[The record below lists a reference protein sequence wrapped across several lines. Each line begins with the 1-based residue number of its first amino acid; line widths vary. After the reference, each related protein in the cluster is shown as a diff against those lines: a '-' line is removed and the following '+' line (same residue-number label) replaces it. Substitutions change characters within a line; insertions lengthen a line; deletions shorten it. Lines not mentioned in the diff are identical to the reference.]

1 MSADMEQNATDDE
14 RLAAWLGD
22 SDDEQKPGKV
32 LEMLDLRYQTGP
44 SEAQITAALENLDR
58 RLDET
63 EEGII
68 YYNYL
73 DDQRVGKLFIGMTDH
88 GLVSL
93 QFVDT
98 EDEFR
103 ARIEQRTQASIVHAP
118 VKLKEATQQVG
129 EYLRGERGAFQLPVD
144 LSSMTPFQQTVL
156 NEVSKVPRG
165 EVVTYG
171 DLARRIGKPRA
182 ARAVGQALGSNPV
195 PIVVPCHRVIA
206 SDGSLGGYSG
216 RRGVETKE
224 ALLTLEGAWL

>member
-1 MSADMEQNATDDE
+1 MSADRE
-14 RLAAWLGD
+14 RKTKSDAGLAAWLGD
-22 SDDEQKPGKV
+22 SDDVQLPDKV
-32 LEMLDLRYQTGP
+32 LEKLDLRYQSGP
-44 SEAQITAALENLDR
+44 TEAQIATALENLHR
-58 RLDET
+58 RLDDA
-63 EEGII
+63 EGGTI
-68 YYNYL
+68 YYSYL
-73 DDQRVGKLFIGMTDH
+73 DDKRVGKLFVGMTAH

-103 ARIEQRTQASIVHAP
+103 TRIEQRRIVYAP
-118 VKLKEATQQVG
+118 EKLEEATQQVG
-129 EYLRGERGAFQLPVD
+129 EYLSGKRKAFQLPVD
-144 LSSMTPFQQTVL
+144 LSGMTPFQQTVL

-224 ALLTLEGAWL
+224 ALLMLEGARL

>member
-1 MSADMEQNATDDE
+1 MSVDMEQNATNDAG
-14 RLAAWLGD
+14 LAAWLGD

-32 LEMLDLRYQTGP
+32 LEMIDLRYQTGP
-44 SEAQITAALENLDR
+44 SNSQISAALENLDR
-58 RLDET
+58 RLDDA
-63 EEGII
+63 EGGTI
-68 YYNYL
+68 YYSYL
-73 DDQRVGKLFIGMTDH
+73 DDQRVGKLFVGMTDH

-103 ARIEQRTQASIVHAP
+103 ARIEQRRIVYAP
-118 VKLKEATQQVG
+118 EKLEEATQQVG
-129 EYLRGERGAFQLPVD
+129 EYLSGERKAFQLPVD
-144 LSSMTPFQQTVL
+144 LSGMTPFQQTVL

-216 RRGVETKE
+216 RRGIKTKE
-224 ALLTLEGAWL
+224 ALLTLEGAWA

>member
-1 MSADMEQNATDDE
+1 MDMERKVIDDAG
-14 RLAAWLGD
+14 LAAWLGD
-22 SDDEQKPGKV
+22 SDDEQKPDKV
-32 LEMLDLRYQTGP
+32 LEMIDLRYQTGP
-44 SEAQITAALENLDR
+44 SDAQITAALENLER

-63 EEGII
+63 EEDIV
-68 YYNYL
+68 YYNHL
-73 DDQRVGKLFIGMTDH
+73 DDQRVGKLFIGITDH

-103 ARIEQRTQASIVHAP
+103 ARIEQRRVVYAP
-118 VKLKEATQQVG
+118 EKLEEATQQVG
-129 EYLRGERGAFQLPVD
+129 EYLRGERGTFQLPVD

-171 DLARRIGKPRA
+171 DLAKRIGKPRA

-216 RRGVETKE
+216 RRGVKTKE
-224 ALLTLEGAWL
+224 TLLTLEGAWL

>member
-1 MSADMEQNATDDE
+1 MSVDMEQNATNDAG
-14 RLAAWLGD
+14 LAAWLGD

-32 LEMLDLRYQTGP
+32 LEMIDLQYQTGP
-44 SEAQITAALENLDR
+44 SDSQISAALENLDR
-58 RLDET
+58 RLDDAA
-63 EEGII
+63 EGIV
-68 YYNYL
+68 YYSYL
-73 DDQRVGKLFIGMTDH
+73 EDQRVGKLFVGMTDH

-103 ARIEQRTQASIVHAP
+103 ARIEQRRIVYAP
-118 VKLKEATQQVG
+118 GKLEEATQQVG
-129 EYLRGERGAFQLPVD
+129 EYLRGERKAFQLPVD
-144 LSSMTPFQQTVL
+144 LSGMTPFQQTVL
-156 NEVSKVPRG
+156 NEVSEVPRG

-216 RRGVETKE
+216 RRGIKTKE
-224 ALLTLEGAWL
+224 ALLTLEGAWS

>member
-1 MSADMEQNATDDE
+1 MSVDMEQNATNDAG
-14 RLAAWLGD
+14 LAAWLGD

-32 LEMLDLRYQTGP
+32 LEMIDLRYQTGP
-44 SEAQITAALENLDR
+44 SDSQISAALENLDR
-58 RLDET
+58 RLDDA
-63 EEGII
+63 EEGIV
-68 YYNYL
+68 YYSYL

-103 ARIEQRTQASIVHAP
+103 TRIEQRTVVYAP
-118 VKLKEATQQVG
+118 ERLEGATQQVG
-129 EYLRGERGAFQLPVD
+129 EYLRGERKAFQLPVD
-144 LSSMTPFQQTVL
+144 LSGMTPFQQTVL
-156 NEVSKVPRG
+156 NEVSEVPRG

-216 RRGVETKE
+216 RRGIKTKE

>member
-1 MSADMEQNATDDE
+1 MS
-14 RLAAWLGD
+14 
-22 SDDEQKPGKV
+22 KV
-32 LEMLDLRYQTGP
+32 LEMIDLRYQTGP
-44 SEAQITAALENLDR
+44 SDSQISAALENLDR
-58 RLDET
+58 RLDDA
-63 EEGII
+63 EEGIV
-68 YYNYL
+68 YYSYL
-73 DDQRVGKLFIGMTDH
+73 DDQRVGKMFVGMTDH

-103 ARIEQRTQASIVHAP
+103 TRIDQRRIVYAP
-118 VKLKEATQQVG
+118 GKLEEATQQVG

-144 LSSMTPFQQTVL
+144 LSSMTTFQQTVL

-216 RRGVETKE
+216 RRGIKTKE
-224 ALLTLEGAWL
+224 ALLTLEGAWS

>member
-1 MSADMEQNATDDE
+1 MSVDMEQNATNDAG
-14 RLAAWLGD
+14 LAAWLGD
-22 SDDEQKPGKV
+22 SDDEQKPGKI
-32 LEMLDLRYQTGP
+32 LEMIDLMYQTGP
-44 SEAQITAALENLDR
+44 SDSQISAALENLDR
-58 RLDET
+58 RLDDA
-63 EEGII
+63 EEGIV
-68 YYNYL
+68 YYSYL
-73 DDQRVGKLFIGMTDH
+73 EDQRVGKLFVGMTDH

-103 ARIEQRTQASIVHAP
+103 ARIEQRRIVYAP
-118 VKLKEATQQVG
+118 GKLEEATQQVG
-129 EYLRGERGAFQLPVD
+129 EYLRGERKAFQLPVD
-144 LSSMTPFQQTVL
+144 LSGMTPFQQTVL
-156 NEVSKVPRG
+156 NEVSEVPRG

-216 RRGVETKE
+216 RRGIKTKE
-224 ALLTLEGAWL
+224 ALLTLEGAWS

>member
-1 MSADMEQNATDDE
+1 MSVNMEQNATDDAE
-14 RLAAWLGD
+14 LAAWLGD
-22 SDDEQKPGKV
+22 SDDEHKPGKV

-44 SEAQITAALENLDR
+44 SDAQISAALENLDR
-58 RLDET
+58 RLDEAD
-63 EEGII
+63 EGIV
-68 YYNYL
+68 YFSYL
-73 DDQRVGKLFIGMTDH
+73 DDQRVGKLFVGMTDH

-103 ARIEQRTQASIVHAP
+103 TRIEQRRIVYAP
-118 VKLKEATQQVG
+118 EKLEEATQQVG
-129 EYLRGERGAFQLPVD
+129 EYLRGERKAFQLPVD
-144 LSSMTPFQQTVL
+144 LRSMTPFQQAVL

-171 DLARRIGKPRA
+171 DLAIRIGKPRA

-216 RRGVETKE
+216 RRGIKTKE
-224 ALLTLEGAWL
+224 ALLALEGALS

>member
-1 MSADMEQNATDDE
+1 MSVDMEQNATDDAG
-14 RLAAWLGD
+14 LSAWLGD
-22 SDDEQKPGKV
+22 SDDEQVPDKV

-44 SEAQITAALENLDR
+44 SDAQISAALENLDR
-58 RLDET
+58 HLDDAD
-63 EEGII
+63 EGIV
-68 YYNYL
+68 YYSYL
-73 DDQRVGKLFIGMTDH
+73 DDQRVGKLFVGMTNH

-98 EDEFR
+98 EEEFHT
-103 ARIEQRTQASIVHAP
+103 RIEQRRIVYAP
-118 VKLKEATQQVG
+118 ERLKEATQQVG
-129 EYLRGERGAFQLPVD
+129 EYLRGEREAFELPVD
-144 LSSMTPFQQTVL
+144 LSGMTLFQQTVL

-224 ALLTLEGAWL
+224 ALLTLEGAW

>member
-1 MSADMEQNATDDE
+1 MSVDMEQNATNDAG
-14 RLAAWLGD
+14 LAAWLGD
-22 SDDEQKPGKV
+22 SDDGQKPGKV
-32 LEMLDLRYQTGP
+32 LEMIDLRYQTGP
-44 SEAQITAALENLDR
+44 SDAQISAALENLDR
-58 RLDET
+58 RLDDAD
-63 EEGII
+63 EGIV
-68 YYNYL
+68 YYSYL
-73 DDQRVGKLFIGMTDH
+73 EDQRVGKLFVGMTDH

-103 ARIEQRTQASIVHAP
+103 ARIEQRRIVYAP
-118 VKLKEATQQVG
+118 EKLEDATQQVG
-129 EYLRGERGAFQLPVD
+129 EYLRGERKAFQLPVD

-156 NEVSKVPRG
+156 NEVTNVPRG

>member
-1 MSADMEQNATDDE
+1 MSVDMEQNATNDAG
-14 RLAAWLGD
+14 LAAWLGD
-22 SDDEQKPGKV
+22 SDDEQKLGKV
-32 LEMLDLRYQTGP
+32 LEMIDLRYQTGP
-44 SEAQITAALENLDR
+44 SDSQISAALENLDR
-58 RLDET
+58 RLDDADD
-63 EEGII
+63 GIV
-68 YYNYL
+68 YYSYL
-73 DDQRVGKLFIGMTDH
+73 DDQRVGKLFVGMTSH

-103 ARIEQRTQASIVHAP
+103 ARIEQLKVVYAP
-118 VKLKEATQQVG
+118 EKLEEATQQVG
-129 EYLRGERGAFQLPVD
+129 EYLRGERKTFQLPVD

-156 NEVSKVPRG
+156 NEVTNVPRG

-182 ARAVGQALGSNPV
+182 ARAVGQALGRNPV
-195 PIVVPCHRVIA
+195 PIIVPCHRVIA

-224 ALLTLEGAWL
+224 ALLALEGAWS

>member
-1 MSADMEQNATDDE
+1 MSADIERNATDDE
-14 RLAAWLGD
+14 GLAAWLGD
-22 SDDEQKPGKV
+22 SNDEQRSDKV
-32 LEMLDLRYQTGP
+32 LEMLDLKYQSGP
-44 SEAQITAALENLDR
+44 SDAQVEAALENLDL
-58 RLDET
+58 RLDENG
-63 EEGII
+63 EGIV
-68 YYNYL
+68 YYSFM
-73 DDQRVGKLFIGMTDH
+73 DDQSVGKLFIGMTDH

-103 ARIEQRTQASIVHAP
+103 ARIEQRRIVYAP
-118 VKLKEATQQVG
+118 ERLVGATQQVG
-129 EYLRGERGAFQLPVD
+129 EYLRGERKAFQLPVD
-144 LSSMTPFQQTVL
+144 LRRMTPFQQTVL
-156 NEVSKVPRG
+156 NEVSEVPRG

-216 RRGVETKE
+216 RRGIETKE
-224 ALLTLEGAWL
+224 ALLTLEGSWA

>member
-1 MSADMEQNATDDE
+1 MSADMEQNATGDAE
-14 RLAAWLGD
+14 LAAWLED

-44 SEAQITAALENLDR
+44 SDAQISAALEKLDR
-58 RLDET
+58 RLEDAD
-63 EEGII
+63 EGIV
-68 YYNYL
+68 YYSYL

-93 QFVDT
+93 QFVDA

-103 ARIEQRTQASIVHAP
+103 ARIEPRRIVYAP
-118 VKLKEATQQVG
+118 EKLEDATQQVG
-129 EYLRGERGAFQLPVD
+129 EYLRGERRAFQLSVD
-144 LSSMTPFQQTVL
+144 LSGMTPFQQTVL
-156 NEVSKVPRG
+156 DEVAKVPRG

-171 DLARRIGKPRA
+171 ELAKRIGKPRA
-182 ARAVGQALGSNPV
+182 ARAVGQALGRNPV

-206 SDGSLGGYSG
+206 SNGSLGGYSG

>member
-1 MSADMEQNATDDE
+1 MSVNMEQNATDDAE
-14 RLAAWLGD
+14 LAAWLGD
-22 SDDEQKPGKV
+22 SDDEHKPGKV

-44 SEAQITAALENLDR
+44 SDAQISAALENLDR
-58 RLDET
+58 RLDEAD
-63 EEGII
+63 EGIV
-68 YYNYL
+68 YFSYL
-73 DDQRVGKLFIGMTDH
+73 DDQRVGKLFVGMTDH

-103 ARIEQRTQASIVHAP
+103 TRIEQRRIVYAP
-118 VKLKEATQQVG
+118 EKLEEATQQVG
-129 EYLRGERGAFQLPVD
+129 EYLRGERKAFQLPVD
-144 LSSMTPFQQTVL
+144 LRSMTPFQQAVL

-171 DLARRIGKPRA
+171 DLAIRIGKPRA

-216 RRGVETKE
+216 RRGIKTKE
-224 ALLTLEGAWL
+224 ALLALEGAWS